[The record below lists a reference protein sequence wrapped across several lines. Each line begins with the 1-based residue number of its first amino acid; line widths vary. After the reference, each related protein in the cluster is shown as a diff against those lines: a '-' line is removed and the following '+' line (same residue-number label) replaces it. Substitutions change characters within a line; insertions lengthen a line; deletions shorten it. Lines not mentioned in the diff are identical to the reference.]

1 MSSLRIVWLG
11 SHLLNDPAGAAA
23 HADAQALGPSVHA
36 RLLDGGDRLAASS
49 AVLAQRYYRRAAAA
63 WRAFG
68 PEGFTRWLVL
78 GETLAAA
85 EPLCR
90 DGAMGFFNLPPAGF
104 GRGGIE
110 TAAAWCALGRELAA
124 TSPKLAAIFFRSTG
138 ALLRRPGGLERLRDW
153 VEVGRAL
160 YGQHGWQGEFLAQA
174 YFAAAPQA
182 AAVLHP
188 GAYRLWAG
196 AGAALYPAVKE
207 RDFFSRLAR
216 ELKQWSEAEQ
226 VSFLRTTIALAAV
239 AAKDAFI
246 LYRELP
252 ASLAAVDA
260 PLRAALLR
268 ALAAAGRHLAGAAG
282 DVAPVAGALIRQV
295 PAAEAP
301 DALAAVERVAQVCPQ
316 AVVAALRSLPRVYE
330 EADAV
335 LVREWFAAGMRLAR
349 DNREAGQAYFAL
361 ESRTSL
367 KVLRAASTAATLE
380 EVQGLLRKYVTML
393 SGAPASIRA
402 HEGMRLRPPL
412 EECPGENEIALP
424 LRIDLL
430 PTHEDNL
437 RFYRFLAAQ
446 LAGRRELGTY
456 QFVPPGERADP
467 NMPPGSALV
476 RYLTDRGRPDVLEE
490 LFLLAEG
497 VRVHARLGAEYRG
510 LVGEGRWV
518 ADQLL
523 GRLADLPA
531 PSRAQRLD
539 ALFAIAVRG
548 EGDGAPGAP
557 LPDWL
562 TGDAARLIVR
572 CVAPLAASGTTV
584 GDAMRVAETL
594 AAALT
599 AAEPDYAQSDREL
612 DGFLLDKITGDAL
625 LDPYL
630 DEDGPGLPSD
640 EATALGTAAPG
651 GDGQPAAEELPLEL
665 TGEPDG
671 AVGGAQ
677 PISPEELKR
686 LLESGANLRITQ
698 GAGSEVEG
706 LGLYI
711 TDLIGKVPSEQLEAL
726 RQMLADPEASSRRA
740 PRRFRDE
747 TRDGTYFCYDEW
759 DYHIDDY
766 RSRWCRLY
774 EVNLDGDSG
783 EFFNQAL
790 GDYARLIPEVRRQFQ
805 RIRPEMYRTVRGLED
820 GEDFDL
826 NAAIAAR
833 VDVRAGLAPSSRL
846 YVARKREER
855 DVATLFLVD
864 MSASTDEPFAAA
876 DGGRHPAT
884 SSGGAAAA
892 TPGRAGGGGK
902 PRRIID
908 LTKETLVIMAEAL
921 EEIGDAYAIYGFS
934 GHGRERVEVYRVK
947 SFAET
952 LTATVKARLGG
963 IEPKRSTRMGTAL
976 RHAVEKLAGVT
987 ARCKH
992 LFLLSD
998 GFPQD
1003 YDYGQDRRSNV
1014 YGIRDTAVALREA
1027 EAAGVTPFCITVD
1040 KAGHDYLRQ
1049 MCDESRY
1056 MVIEDITALPREL
1069 PKIYQRVVRA

>member
-1 MSSLRIVWLG
+1 MSSPLRSVWLG
-11 SHLLNDPAGAAA
+11 SHLLNEASGAAA
-23 HADAQALGPSVHA
+23 HAAAQALGPSVHT
-36 RLLDGGDRLAASS
+36 RLLEVGDRLAAAS

-63 WRAFG
+63 WSTFG
-68 PEGFTRWLVL
+68 PEGFARWVAL
-78 GETLAAA
+78 GESLATDD
-85 EPLCR
+85 PISR
-90 DGAMGFFNLPPAGF
+90 DGAMAFFNVPPAGF
-104 GRGGIE
+104 GRDGLA

-124 TSPKLAAIFFRSTG
+124 TSAKLAAIFFRSTG
-138 ALLRRPGGLERLRDW
+138 AALRRPGALDRLRPW
-153 VEVGRAL
+153 VAVGRDL

-174 YFAAAPQA
+174 YFAAAPHA
-182 AAVLHP
+182 LMTLHP

-196 AGAALYPAVKE
+196 AGSALYPVVKE
-207 RDFFSRLAR
+207 RDFFAALPRDLR
-216 ELKQWSEAEQ
+216 VWSEPEQ
-226 VSFLRTTIALAAV
+226 IQLLRSTITLAGS
-239 AAKDAFI
+239 AAKEAFAF
-246 LYRELP
+246 YRELP
-252 ASLAAVDA
+252 SSLSALGPDV
-260 PLRAALLR
+260 RAALLR
-268 ALAAAGRHLAGAAG
+268 ALGAAG
-282 DVAPVAGALIRQV
+282 KRIAGAVGELAPVAGPLLQQV
-295 PAAEAP
+295 PPAHALE
-301 DALAAVERVAQVCPQ
+301 ALAHVEELAAICPE
-316 AVVAALRSLPRVYE
+316 AVVAALRTLPRVYE
-330 EADAV
+330 EADPA
-335 LVREWFAAGMRLAR
+335 LVRDWFAAGMRLAR
-349 DNREAGQAYFAL
+349 DNREAALAYFAL

-393 SGAPASIRA
+393 SGTPASIRA
-402 HEGMRLRPPL
+402 LEGIRLRLPV
-412 EECPGENEIALP
+412 EEFPAENEIALP
-424 LRIDLL
+424 LRIELL
-430 PTHEDNL
+430 STHEDNL
-437 RFYRFLAAQ
+437 RIYRFLAAQ
-446 LAGRRELGTY
+446 LAGRREFGTY
-456 QFVPPGERADP
+456 EFVAPTPADTDAEDPPGT
-467 NMPPGSALV
+467 ALH
-476 RYLTDRGRPDVLEE
+476 RYLTDPQRSELVEE

-497 VRVHARLGAEYRG
+497 VRVHARLCAEYRG
-510 LVGEGRWV
+510 LANEGRWL
-518 ADQLL
+518 ADQVLS
-523 GRLADLPA
+523 RWVDVPA
-531 PSRAQRLD
+531 PSRQQHLD
-539 ALFAIAVRG
+539 AVLAILLR
-548 EGDGAPGAP
+548 
-557 LPDWL
+557 
-562 TGDAARLIVR
+562 GDAEGPAPQWARGAATRTIARL
-572 CVAPLAASGTTV
+572 VAPLADAAATV
-584 GDAMRVAETL
+584 EDAMRIAETL
-594 AAALT
+594 VGAIAAV
-599 AAEPDYAQSDREL
+599 EPTLADGGREL
-612 DGFLLDKITGDAL
+612 DGFMLDRLTGDAL
-625 LDPYL
+625 LDMYI
-630 DEDGPGLPSD
+630 ED
-640 EATALGTAAPG
+640 EAPAPG
-651 GDGQPAAEELPLEL
+651 DATAPRVDTPPQHGPPSADPEQIPLEL
-665 TGEPDG
+665 SHDEDDG
-671 AVGGAQ
+671 HGGAQ

-686 LLESGANLRITQ
+686 LLESGANLRVTQ
-698 GAGSEVEG
+698 GAGTDVEG

-711 TDLIGKVPSEQLEAL
+711 SDLIGKLPSDQLEEL
-726 RQMLADPEASSRRA
+726 RQMLGDPAEGIRRTVA
-740 PRRFRDE
+740 RFRDE
-747 TRDGTYFCYDEW
+747 RTDAGYFSYDEW

-805 RIRPEMYRTVRGLED
+805 RIRPEMYRVVRGLED

-833 VDVRAGLAPSSRL
+833 VDARAGLAPSNRL

-864 MSASTDEPFAAA
+864 MSASTDEPFAVG
-876 DGGRHPAT
+876 D
-884 SSGGAAAA
+884 GAATARAA
-892 TPGRAGGGGK
+892 GRK

-934 GHGRERVEVYRVK
+934 GHGRERVEIYRVK

-952 LTATVKARLGG
+952 LNATVKGRLGG

-987 ARCKH
+987 SRSKH

-1049 MCDESRY
+1049 MCDENRY